1 MIISESAQ
9 FKERMSRYTSSYSSA
24 GVAVGSYD
32 RPEQS
37 VSTIMNNI
45 SKVRHLSTFT

>member
-1 MIISESAQ
+1 
-9 FKERMSRYTSSYSSA
+9 MSRYASSYSSA
-24 GVAVGSYD
+24 GVAVGSYE

-45 SKVRHLSTFT
+45 SKVLHLLHIDIRFSHMYVYK